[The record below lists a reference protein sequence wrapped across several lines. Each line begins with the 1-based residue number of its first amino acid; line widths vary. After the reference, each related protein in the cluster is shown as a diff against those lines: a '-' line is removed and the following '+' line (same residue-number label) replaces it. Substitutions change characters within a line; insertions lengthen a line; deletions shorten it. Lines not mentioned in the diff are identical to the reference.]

1 MSAALRANRPAKR
14 IPPWRS
20 TIGLKVIMAASGAG
34 LVLFVLQHMVGNLQ
48 VFAGPDVY
56 NDYAAFMQGL
66 GAIKWGARGLLL
78 VALVLHVASAVAL
91 SRRNRAA
98 RPQAYSG
105 GLATKATS
113 VHARW
118 MLGSGLV
125 VLTYLAYHIAH
136 FTLGVVH
143 SEHFGAIDSLGRHD
157 VYDNFV
163 LSFQNP
169 VITTLYCVANV
180 ALASHLAHAVT
191 STFRTLGISQARL
204 KSPLAKVG
212 PAIGVTVAAGN
223 LAMPLACLLGFLQP
237 VGY

>member
-1 MSAALRANRPAKR
+1 MSAALRAKR

-48 VFAGPDVY
+48 VFAGPDAF
-56 NDYAAFMQGL
+56 NDYAAFMQSL
-66 GAIKWGARGLLL
+66 GGVKWGARILLL
-78 VALVLHVASAVAL
+78 VALAMHVASAVAL
-91 SRRNRAA
+91 SKRNGAA
-98 RPQAYSG
+98 RERAYAG
-105 GLATKATS
+105 GLATKRTS

-118 MLGSGLV
+118 MLGSGIV
-125 VLTYLAYHIAH
+125 VLAYLAYHIAH

-143 SEHFGAIDSLGRHD
+143 PEHFGAIDSLGRHD

-169 VITTLYCVANV
+169 VITTLYCVANL
-180 ALASHLAHAVT
+180 ALASHLSHAVT
-191 STFRTLGISQARL
+191 STFRTLGLSQART
-204 KSPLAKVG
+204 KAPFHKVG
-212 PAIGVTVAAGN
+212 PAIGATVAVGN
-223 LAMPLACLLGFLQP
+223 LAMPLACLFGILKP

>member
-48 VFAGPDVY
+48 VFAGPGVY

-66 GAIKWGARGLLL
+66 GAIKW
-78 VALVLHVASAVAL
+78 VAL